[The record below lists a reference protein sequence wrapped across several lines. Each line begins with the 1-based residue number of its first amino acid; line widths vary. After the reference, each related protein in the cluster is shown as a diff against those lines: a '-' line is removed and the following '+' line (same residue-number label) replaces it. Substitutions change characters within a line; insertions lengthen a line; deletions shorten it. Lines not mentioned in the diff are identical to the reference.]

1 MLLFTGAYHR
11 AGLICADVERYVSA
25 AVADCLRITWIDIYV
40 DAHVELL
47 TASYSKDE
55 IANLVNAYTLF
66 S

>member
-11 AGLICADVERYVSA
+11 AGLICADVERHVSA
-25 AVADCLRITWIDIYV
+25 PGADCLRITWIDIYD

-47 TASYSKDE
+47 TVSYSKDE